1 MNTKNYKL
9 NLVAKEGRDLLCF
22 LDNGATF
29 DKIETPYN
37 RPTSY
42 DPAKVNYALT
52 ADEAKEIRKAAREM
66 AKSPAPFHI
75 RAAKSILAQI

>member
-1 MNTKNYKL
+1 MNNY
-9 NLVAKEGRDLLCF
+9 NLTLRGDEGRRLLRF

-42 DPAKVNYALT
+42 EPAQVNYALT

-66 AKSPAPFHI
+66 AKSPAPYHS